1 MEKLLATGL
10 GIGYMRKGGGT
21 VASIACCLGMYLWVT
36 LYGTMPV
43 PLTLLMTGGLLV
55 FGTIVSGRL
64 ERLWGKDN
72 YRVVIDEI
80 AGMWISMMFLPITVS
95 TLLVG
100 LVLFRVF
107 DIYKPFFI
115 RKMENLPGGSGV
127 MMDDVL
133 AGIYTD
139 LLLQVLVNFH
149 YL

>member
-1 MEKLLATGL
+1 MEKLLASGL
-10 GIGYMRKGGGT
+10 GIGYIRKGGGT
-21 VASIACCLGMYLWVT
+21 VASIACCLGLYLILPQGGT
-36 LYGTMPV
+36 LPV

-55 FGTIVSGRL
+55 LGTIVSTRV
-64 ERLWGKDN
+64 ERHWGKDN

-80 AGMWISMMFLPITVS
+80 AGMWISMIFLPITVS
-95 TLLVG
+95 SLLIG

-133 AGIYTD
+133 AGIYTN
-139 LLLQVLVNFH
+139 LLLQVIINFR
-149 YL
+149 LL